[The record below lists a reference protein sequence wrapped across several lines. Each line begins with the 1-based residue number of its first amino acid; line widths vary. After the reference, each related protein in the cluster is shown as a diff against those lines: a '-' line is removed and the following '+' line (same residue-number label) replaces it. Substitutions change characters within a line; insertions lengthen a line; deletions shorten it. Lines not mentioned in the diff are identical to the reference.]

1 MSSRVRASRNERP
14 EWPERDERGLTVSV
28 FVLLLLAALVATA
41 GLVVDGGQQV
51 TAASRAEAAADG
63 AARAAGN
70 AAATQR
76 LAGRD
81 GAGAG
86 VLAAKAYLG
95 GEPGVTGSVNLSG
108 GVVRVA
114 TSASEPTIFLSAIG
128 VDAVTGTGSASAS
141 IVPTGE
147 ER

>member
-1 MSSRVRASRNERP
+1 MRQRARGARSD
-14 EWPERDERGLTVSV
+14 RDERGLTVSV

-41 GLVVDGGQQV
+41 GLVIDGGQKV

-81 GAGAG
+81 GAGAA
-86 VLAAKAYLG
+86 VLAGKAYLA
-95 GEPGVTGSVNLSG
+95 GEPGVIGSVSLAA
-108 GVVRVA
+108 GVVRVE
-114 TSASEPTIFLSAIG
+114 TSATEPTIFLSAVG
-128 VDAVTGTGSASAS
+128 VDAVTGTGSATAG

-147 ER
+147 DR

>member
-1 MSSRVRASRNERP
+1 MTGDERVS
-14 EWPERDERGLTVSV
+14 RDERGLTVSV
-28 FVLLLLAALVATA
+28 FVLLVLAALIATA
-41 GLVVDGGQQV
+41 GLVVDGGQKV

-63 AARAAGN
+63 ASRAAAN

-81 GAGAG
+81 GAGSA
-86 VLAAKAYLG
+86 VLAAKAYLAG
-95 GEPGVTGSVNLSG
+95 QPGVTGTVDLSG

-114 TSASEPTIFLSAIG
+114 TSATEPTIFLSALAI
-128 VDAVTGTGSASAS
+128 DEVTGTGSASAS
-141 IVPTGE
+141 IVPTGQ

>member
-1 MSSRVRASRNERP
+1 MSAAYAAPGPTGTSA
-14 EWPERDERGLTVSV
+14 GLTVSV
-28 FVLLLLAALVATA
+28 FVLLILAALVATA
-41 GLVVDGGQQV
+41 GLVVDGGQKV

-86 VLAAKAYLG
+86 GAR
-95 GEPGVTGSVNLSG
+95 GEGLPRRGARRHRFGRASPGASSGSS
-108 GVVRVA
+108 
-114 TSASEPTIFLSAIG
+114 TSATEPTIFLSAIG
-128 VDAVTGTGSASAS
+128 IDAVTGTGSASAS
-141 IVPTGE
+141 IVPTGAGAVTP
-147 ER
+147 

>member
-1 MSSRVRASRNERP
+1 MSTRAHDPGSA
-14 EWPERDERGLTVSV
+14 RDERGLTVSV
-28 FVLLLLAALVATA
+28 FVLLLLGALVATA

-70 AAATQR
+70 AAATQG

-81 GAGAG
+81 GAGAA
-86 VLAAKAYLG
+86 VLAAKAYLA
-95 GEPGVTGSVNLSG
+95 GEPGVTGSVDLSA

-114 TSASEPTIFLSAIG
+114 TSATEPTIFLSAIG
-128 VDAVTGTGSASAS
+128 IDGVTGTGSASAS

>member
-1 MSSRVRASRNERP
+1 MNGPRRRP
-14 EWPERDERGLTVSV
+14 DRDERGLTVSV
-28 FVLLLLAALVATA
+28 FVLLVLAALVAVA
-41 GLVVDGGQQV
+41 GLVVDGGQKV
-51 TAASRAEAAADG
+51 TAASQAEAAADG

-86 VLAAKAYLG
+86 VLAAKAYLAG
-95 GEPGVTGSVNLSG
+95 QPGVTGTVSLSG
-108 GVVRVA
+108 GLVRVSTAA
-114 TSASEPTIFLSAIG
+114 TEPTVFLSAVGI
-128 VDAVTGTGSASAS
+128 DEVTGTGSATAS
-141 IVPTGE
+141 IVPTGK